1 VTQPAPSPTA
11 ADAQRA
17 FDSREIDAKQ
27 GAFAIRGPLLWCEGR
42 PTGGPGLDDPQAGLR
57 QEDDGLLII
66 DGGHVVEAGPAAAL
80 LARFPALPVADWR
93 GHLLLPGFVD
103 THVHAPQQDVI
114 ASFGAELLDWLNRYT
129 FPAEARFADPAHS
142 AAAMGRF
149 TEALLAA
156 GTTTALCF
164 ATVHDHAA
172 RHLLEAGA
180 ARGLQLIGGA
190 VWMDQHCPPALVV
203 PPAQSAAETEALI
216 ADWHGRG
223 RAQVALTPR
232 FVPSCTPA
240 SLRLAGELAARYPT
254 LPIQSHVAENRAEVA
269 WVAALFPE
277 ARSYLEVYDRFG
289 LLRERSVYAHC
300 IHLDAA
306 DRALLAARGA
316 SAAFCPSSNLFLGS
330 GLFDLKATVAA
341 GAKVG
346 LGSDV
351 GGGTSFSALR
361 TLGDAY
367 KVLALQGQPLHPALA
382 LYLATLGGAEA
393 LGLDRT
399 GSFRPGDAADVVALR
414 LDRGPVL
421 ARRAALRAAP
431 LDRLFA
437 LMTLGDEQQ
446 VAGVYTQ
453 GQLRRRDD
461 R

>member
-1 VTQPAPSPTA
+1 MTTPENNVQQAI
-11 ADAQRA
+11 
-17 FDSREIDAKQ
+17 DSRDIDARR
-27 GAFAIRGPLLWCEGR
+27 GAFALRGPALWCEAR
-42 PTGGPGLDDPQAGLR
+42 PTGGPGLDAPQAGLR
-57 QEDDGLLII
+57 QEDDGLIVI
-66 DGGHVVEAGPAAAL
+66 DAGRVVEVGPAAAL
-80 LARFPALPVADWR
+80 MPRYAALPVADWR

-114 ASFGAELLDWLNRYT
+114 ASFGAELLDWLNLYT
-129 FPAEARFADPAHS
+129 FPQEARFADVAHS
-142 AAAMGRF
+142 EAAMARF
-149 TEALLAA
+149 ADALLAA

-172 RHLLEAGA
+172 RHLLRAGA

-216 ADWHGRG
+216 ADWHGQG

-232 FVPSCTPA
+232 FVPSCTPE
-240 SLRLAGELAARYPT
+240 SLAIAGALAARYPT
-254 LPIQSHVAENRAEVA
+254 LPIQSHVAENRAEIA
-269 WVAALFPE
+269 WVAALYPE

-300 IHLDAA
+300 IHLDAE

-330 GLFDLKATVAA
+330 GLFDLAATLDA

-367 KVLALQGQPLHPALA
+367 KVLALQGQPLHPAMA

-393 LGLDRT
+393 LGLERT
-399 GSFRPGDAADVVALR
+399 GSLRPGDAADVVALR

-421 ARRAALRAAP
+421 ARRASLRPAP

-446 VAGVYTQ
+446 VAGVYTE
-453 GQLRRRDD
+453 GRLVHRADGPG
-461 R
+461 